1 MKTYKISGGHL
12 VDRETG
18 ETAEQIHGKLTS
30 LSLSETENGTRH
42 VNLELTDGEDVS
54 VLRVKLYGD
63 AAMKILRCLYGVTA
77 YIHDAPV
84 TIRVEER
91 EGRRSQITVK
101 HGEREL
107 VALGDVSGYADFRA
121 AFVQRILG
129 DVTCAVQARYPVA
142 VIAIKNADGNDVVFD
157 DADPGEVLG
166 RINETVNDG
175 RRGDVKF
182 KKHVFTN
189 PDLVTAFLSGA
200 RSMGDGRI
208 YVTDNPTVIAALE
221 EPLLSEPAP
230 VRTASLDVPE
240 DNEEA

>member
-30 LSLSETENGTRH
+30 VTVTETENGTRH

-91 EGRRSQITVK
+91 EGRRSQIIVK
-101 HGEREL
+101 HDEREL

-129 DVTCAVQARYPVA
+129 DVVSAIQARYPVA
-142 VIAIKNADGNDVVFD
+142 VVAIKKADGRDVIFD
-157 DADPGEVLG
+157 DADPDEVLAH
-166 RINETVNDG
+166 INEAVNEN

-182 KKHVFTN
+182 KKHVFSN
-189 PDLVTAFLSGA
+189 PNLVTAFLSGA
-200 RSMGDGRI
+200 RSTGDGRI

-230 VRTASLDVPE
+230 VRTTALYEPE